1 MAEPPEQPRFAAY
14 LRISKDPDGTS
25 DAPDRQLAD
34 LHRFAELK
42 GWHIAEVFEDRDLSA
57 FRRDV
62 VRPSYEALLD
72 ALAAGEFDGV
82 LVWRLD
88 RLVRRTVEF
97 SRFWT
102 VCDGAGATLASAT
115 QPIDTSDPVG
125 MLVVHILVA
134 FAEMESAT
142 TSTRLKAKEAHLAR
156 AGHHKEGG
164 RRAYGMR
171 PGWREVEPAEAEV
184 IREIAE
190 RLLAG
195 EGVTSIVRDLN
206 ERGVPSATGG
216 AWTRR
221 SVVVLMRQA
230 RLFGKREHHGD
241 IVADGDWPA
250 ILDEATGMRLRAMID
265 ARATGMADRRQHL
278 LSGLLVCSK
287 CGHPMKGAKVAR
299 RAGAD
304 ETPAEAEAR
313 RKYVCPSKVEG
324 GCGGTSVV
332 AAPVEEL
339 VVAALMYRLDSR
351 DLGQVLKARTRQQ
364 PDDAD
369 LLAELAELQARADE
383 LAEMWAAGEL
393 TRSAMLAAQRKL
405 DERQTAASERLAS
418 MHEVEPI
425 EALLA
430 SKDGVAAA
438 WDELSV
444 SRQRAVLA
452 ALLERVDV
460 LPARGGGRFKAERLV
475 PVWRV

>member
-1 MAEPPEQPRFAAY
+1 MARVAARPRFAAY

-42 GWHIAEVFEDRDLSA
+42 GWEIAEVYEDRDLSA

-62 VRPSYEALLD
+62 VRPGYEALLE
-72 ALAAGEFDGV
+72 ALDAGEYDGV

-102 VCDGAGATLASAT
+102 VCERAGATLASAT

-156 AGHHKEGG
+156 QGRHKGAG

-171 PGWREVEPAEAEV
+171 AGWREIEPDEATV
-184 IREIAE
+184 VREIAD
-190 RLLAG
+190 RMLAG
-195 EGVTSIVRDLN
+195 EGVGSIVNDLN
-206 ERGVPSATGG
+206 KRGVPSATGG
-216 AWTRR
+216 RWNRR
-221 SVVVLMRQA
+221 SLVVLMHQA
-230 RLFGKREHHGD
+230 RLFGKREHHGE

-250 ILDEATGMRLRAMID
+250 ILDEATGMRLRALID
-265 ARATGMADRRQHL
+265 SRTTTTTNRRRML
-278 LSGLLVCSK
+278 LSGLLVCGK
-287 CGHPMKGAKVAR
+287 CGTPMKAGGPKTARRYICPPKSDGGCSGVTVLAEPSDVEISDQVLAALDSPALAKVLRAR
-299 RAGAD
+299 RRRMPD
-304 ETPAEAEAR
+304 EAE
-313 RKYVCPSKVEG
+313 
-324 GCGGTSVV
+324 
-332 AAPVEEL
+332 
-339 VVAALMYRLDSR
+339 
-351 DLGQVLKARTRQQ
+351 
-364 PDDAD
+364 
-369 LLAELAELQARADE
+369 LLAELGELDARADE

-393 TRSAMLAAQRKL
+393 SRSAMVAAQRKL
-405 DERQTAASERLAS
+405 SDRRDAANERLRS
-418 MHEVEPI
+418 MADTSPV

-430 SKDGVAAA
+430 LPGGLAEA
-438 WDELSV
+438 WEGLST
-444 SRQRAVLA
+444 SRRRAVID
-452 ALLERVDV
+452 ALVERVV
-460 LPARGGGRFKAERLV
+460 VRPANGGGKFRPERLE